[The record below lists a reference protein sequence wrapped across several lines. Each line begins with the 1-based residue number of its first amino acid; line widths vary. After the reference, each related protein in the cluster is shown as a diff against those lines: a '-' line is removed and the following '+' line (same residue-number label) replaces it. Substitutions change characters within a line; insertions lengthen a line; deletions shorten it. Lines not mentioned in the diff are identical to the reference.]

1 MTVERMLVTD
11 IDQRQTTA
19 SPRVTVAPP
28 PLESGDRLT
37 RYEFE
42 RRYEA
47 MPQIKKAELIEGV
60 VYMASAVRNSHG
72 EAHGWVITW
81 LGNYQ
86 VATPGVHLNDNTT
99 VRLDVDNE
107 PQPDALL
114 RLDQQ
119 AGGRS
124 RVGEDDYIEGPP
136 ELIFEIAGTSASYDL
151 HDKLS
156 AYRRNEVQE
165 YVVWRIYE
173 RALNW
178 FRLEEGKYVPL
189 EVDEAGI
196 VRSEVFPGLWL
207 DALALLEGDLAQV
220 LEVLQTG
227 LATEEHNAFVE
238 QVESRLQEEA

>member
-1 MTVERMLVTD
+1 MTVERTLMTEVDHL
-11 IDQRQTTA
+11 QTTT
-19 SPRVTVAPP
+19 SSRVTVAPP

-72 EAHGWVITW
+72 EARGWVITW

-86 VATPGVHLNDNTT
+86 IAPPGVHLNDNTT

-114 RLDQQ
+114 RLDQK
-119 AGGRS
+119 AGGCS

-136 ELIFEIAGTSASYDL
+136 ELIFEVAGTSASCDL

-156 AYRRNEVQE
+156 AYRRNGVQE

-173 RALNW
+173 GVLNW
-178 FRLEEGKYVPL
+178 FRLEEGEYVPL
-189 EVDEAGI
+189 EVDEAGG
-196 VRSEVFPGLWL
+196 VRSEDFPGLWL

-220 LEVLQTG
+220 LEVLQAG
-227 LATEEHNAFVE
+227 LATEEHSAFVE
-238 QVESRLQEEA
+238 QVESQCH